1 MIVVDLGGAPP
12 GVAAVPLIFLGF
24 TVILLQCC
32 AIFSTLHP
40 GLDSCGWDPSILYI
54 TPRVWSTIVPD
65 LGGAPLG
72 VAAGPSIWLGFAS
85 YRCTVVLID
94 LPFPI

>member
-1 MIVVDLGGAPP
+1 MIVADLGGAPP
-12 GVAAVPLIFLGF
+12 SVTSVLLICLGF

-32 AIFSTLHP
+32 AIFCTPHP
-40 GLDSCGWDPSILYI
+40 GLDSCRRDPSILYI
-54 TPRVWSTIVPD
+54 TPRVWLMVVPD
-65 LGGAPLG
+65 LGGTPLG

-85 YRCTVVLID
+85 YRCNVVLID